1 MEVLKVMSFSKNL
14 AIEENKD
21 QNILKKNLKK
31 HEQKKQLIFKQIS
44 TISNI
49 NKNFKI
55 YIPKKYMV

>member
-31 HEQKKQLIFKQIS
+31 HEQKK
-44 TISNI
+44 
-49 NKNFKI
+49 
-55 YIPKKYMV
+55 